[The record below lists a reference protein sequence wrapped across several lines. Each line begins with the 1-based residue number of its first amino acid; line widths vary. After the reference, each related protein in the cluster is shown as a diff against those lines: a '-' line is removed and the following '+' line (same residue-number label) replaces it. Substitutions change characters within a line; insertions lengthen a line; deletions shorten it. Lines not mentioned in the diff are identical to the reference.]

1 MIKKKIK
8 EKDRLFNAA
17 AQWSTRHIYSS
28 TVIYD
33 AYIQQHSD
41 LRGIYTAAQ
50 WSTRHIYSSTVIYE
64 AYIQQHS
71 DLRGIYIEVYIFR
84 QNFDFGFTIIK
95 TDTFCSSV
103 LYYLKLLPRISFNL
117 IFSYIYRGRRGKKL
131 DFYVRTKN
139 VIFLTIY
146 RFRKEHTNIIIFCFI
161 NKYFFLYKH
170 KMNTFH
176 ELVNQEIIFIEKEFY
191 LHTFTWWT
199 NIIT

>member
-8 EKDRLFNAA
+8 EKDRLFNA
-17 AQWSTRHIYSS
+17 
-28 TVIYD
+28 
-33 AYIQQHSD
+33 
-41 LRGIYTAAQ
+41 AAQ

-139 VIFLTIY
+139 VFIFFLRIY